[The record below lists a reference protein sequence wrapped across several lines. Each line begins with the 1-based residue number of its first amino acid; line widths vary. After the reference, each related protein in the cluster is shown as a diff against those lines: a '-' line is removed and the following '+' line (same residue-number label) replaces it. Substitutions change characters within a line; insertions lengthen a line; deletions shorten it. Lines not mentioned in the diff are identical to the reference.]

1 MSPRIFLF
9 AICISAL
16 LVFKANAADRVVAT
30 QEVVADIVR
39 NHNNVDSKMFK
50 CPPSALMKARFTK
63 SYVSIWRNECDM
75 SHEGESGNLLL
86 YGQGLIDISLD
97 SMTSRQSK
105 NSAKVLAKIS
115 YVEGNVLGY
124 PRSLAYVLFS
134 LKKENA
140 TWKVDEHKLVDA
152 RQIDS
157 N

>member
-1 MSPRIFLF
+1 MKFLI
-9 AICISAL
+9 AISMLVMFTVTAYAL
-16 LVFKANAADRVVAT
+16 DKKDAPADVVSN
-30 QEVVADIVR
+30 IVL
-39 NHNNVDSKMFK
+39 NHNNSDSKIFT
-50 CPPSALMKARFTK
+50 CPPSTLMKARFTK
-63 SYVSIWRNECDM
+63 SYVSIWRDECEI

-115 YVEGNVLGY
+115 YVEGNVLGN

-140 TWKVDEHKLVDA
+140 NWKVDEHKLVDA
-152 RQIDS
+152 HQIDS
-157 N
+157 K

>member
-1 MSPRIFLF
+1 MTPRICLF
-9 AICISAL
+9 VLCTSAM
-16 LVFKANAADRVVAT
+16 VAFAAKAADKGVVP
-30 QEVVADIVR
+30 QEVVTEIVL
-39 NHNNVDSKMFK
+39 NHNNSDSKMFI

-63 SYVSIWRNECDM
+63 SYVSIWRDECDI

-115 YVEGNVLGY
+115 YVEGNVLDN

-152 RQIDS
+152 HQIDS
-157 N
+157 K